1 MKKHKLL
8 AGILT
13 LAVTLNLFFVNPQS
27 LVFADGEDTLN
38 VSKTV
43 TWDYKNPGTATI
55 EIISDVPRLDNTNVM
70 FLGSKCSAHGMKQG
84 TLEASINAIAENA
97 NVSYWIFNEDGR
109 GANYFY
115 DRMASISS
123 SGSLKRGE
131 TLGSTKFNLVNGGV
145 HSVINGFAETIV
157 DELSNKHHEYDYI
170 VMEFDAS
177 RLCCDDRMTEE
188 EMTNVANALAPYY
201 EQNKVIWITDGAGY
215 ENRLM
220 NKDDRYGLTPYV
232 PTNFYYR
239 SGDNMGYVLL
249 AGGYKALC
257 SVMAP
262 SYYLD
267 NKDKGSEVWGYDKNP
282 KADIRIAETDD
293 ICLWSDI
300 NSIPSDDEMKQY
312 IRTLPDSYCLKLGE
326 RTKYDPINGD
336 AAHEYLVYSGDSR
349 QLFYNNAGEL
359 ADFLYM
365 AIQGTTM
372 VFDDQINVTDDD
384 SIKITDVT
392 VYVSKSANLTSP
404 EWLQKATLTVNGAT
418 VLTDANGIKYV
429 TETNTTDVVGDIK
442 VTTGNSNSADNN
454 NVILN
459 VQDLKNQINFCKII
473 INVTDE
479 DHGFESCLYIKKDA
493 NGNRV
498 DADGNILDP
507 GDPPFYEMNPNNGP
521 VDVKAYKNGRIASG
535 TADATGKGKAN
546 APAIPGYH
554 VIGTVEGGSVSYT
567 PSQGGVIESDDPLTI
582 STPLNTDPK
591 LEFTPDA
598 GYGLDEVQ
606 IDGVPIDL
614 SATGTYYTVTQDPT
628 TGKVTV
634 TFPDIDDDRTVFVKF
649 ILLEP
654 DLSIVKSIVS
664 PTSGTAVAGSTI
676 KYKITVTNSGTLEA
690 KNFTI
695 TDAIDTTKV
704 SYKSSTPTGSYDSNT
719 GVVTWSISSLA
730 INCTVDLYLEVTVL
744 DTIEGTTSVFNAAG
758 GLDPNSTPIPTAPP
772 VEQPLTGRDITVT
785 YNYVGSYA
793 PVSKPS
799 DVTHIY
805 GETLTTG
812 EITAQTMPTIEGF
825 TFDGWYLDSGL
836 TTAFDSSL
844 KLNGTNF
851 SALQTADTLPL
862 YGKWIPTLDFTLDKK
877 VYFEGEEVGDKVLAP
892 GDTVTYTI
900 IVTNNNKNAAITD
913 VEICDTL
920 PEGLTI
926 VATSISNS
934 GTYSATDGKIN
945 WTVTIPANDSIELTF
960 NATVPSDLSTE
971 KDYLNLA
978 AVVGADGREVK
989 DVDDDVTFKAK
1000 PKQITLSVV
1009 KDWSDGWDNHQDDT
1023 VYVQLYRRT
1032 SSTESWEKVENAEF
1046 AISYSTTNHSASVT
1060 TDPYSAAGV
1069 QYEFT
1074 FFELTASGGSI
1085 IDGGSLWD
1093 DTYEPSYSVN
1103 SVNARQTDIMNSYVI
1118 TKDDIEFTKTAN
1130 ELAAPGEQI
1139 DYTLTVK
1146 NTREFE
1152 TATDIIVTDSLPDG
1166 VTLVTPDGLICSST
1180 NDTAETTNN
1189 KDITWT
1195 VKELKPGA
1203 SATLTIKVV
1212 VSSTLTNE
1220 EILNTANITNIGKT
1234 TYTGADMPLAKA
1246 PTDVRTFEVSKIW
1259 DDNGLSHSSDSVTVQ
1274 LYQNDVAY
1282 GDPVTLN
1289 ASNSWTYMWTKLPM
1303 FDNLT
1308 NRYVYTVDEVDV
1320 PGYTKKIDY
1329 YGDVNGSGNTSAK
1342 ITNTLKEVVI
1352 SYEFVGT
1359 DTPSGISVPTSDTV
1373 DWGTTYDSATKP
1385 SHNDYV
1391 FEGWFTDEACTTP
1404 YVDGTVMNDTTAPN
1418 GSKVLYGK
1426 WTKKVEVSY
1435 EFVGDTPASA
1445 TIPDSELLVPETP
1458 YTADSKTGSITDY
1471 TFEGWFTDKA
1481 CTTKYVDGTKI
1492 SKDTVLYGKWTHN
1505 PEVSYQFVGDVPDAE
1520 KLPDSERVVP
1530 GTAYDADKN
1539 TTSHDDYI
1547 FDGWYTDPSCT
1558 TKYTD
1563 GTKINNDTT
1572 LYGKWTKKL
1581 EVSYQFVGDVPN
1593 SEKVPDSEKVA
1604 PGTSYDADK
1613 NTGSITDYTF
1623 EGWFTDKDCTTKYVD
1638 GTEINANT
1646 ILYGKWTHNPEVS
1659 YQFVGDV
1666 PNSEKV
1672 PDSERVVPGT
1682 PYDADKNTGSND
1694 DYIFDGWYTDPG
1706 CTTKYTD
1713 GTKINGDT
1721 TLYGKWTKK
1730 VEVSYEF
1737 KGDVP
1742 YGKEPPASEKLVPGT
1757 QYDPSSVE
1765 VPVTHTFDGWYLD
1778 PDCTVPFGPGT
1789 PINSDTVLYGV
1800 WTKKDGAV
1808 ENVPGAGP
1816 SPKAT
1821 DVIYPEGK
1829 VYDAGDIV
1837 PVPDDPIYSGDEFK
1851 FDGWFAD
1858 PDCTIPYTPTAMTDS
1873 GFKIY
1878 AKWTQNPLVSYT
1890 FLGKVPDGFSVPKSQ
1905 YLAPGTAYTSVDPQ
1919 GTTTSYVFDG
1929 WYLDPACTQK
1939 YVDGTVINSSIT
1951 LYGKWLPVLPKTG
1964 EEVSA
1969 LYPIGGI
1976 LVAGAIALMVV
1987 SYKKRKEDN

>member
-1 MKKHKLL
+1 MNRRRLL

-27 LVFADGEDTLN
+27 LVSADSGDTLN

-43 TWDYKNPGTATI
+43 TWDYQNPGTATI
-55 EIISDVPRLDNTNVM
+55 EITSDVPRLDDTNVM
-70 FLGSKCSAHGMKQG
+70 FLGSRCTAHGMKVG
-84 TLEASINAIAENA
+84 TLEDSINAIAKNA
-97 NVSYWIFNEDGR
+97 DVSYWIFGKDTIVGGDLNNRAGD
-109 GANYFY
+109 
-115 DRMASISS
+115 ILT
-123 SGSLKRGE
+123 SGTVSRGE
-131 TLGSTKFNLVNGGV
+131 PFTGTFDYQEGDA
-145 HSVINGFAETIV
+145 HSVINGFAETIIK
-157 DELSNKHHEYDYI
+157 ELTMEGHTYDYI

-177 RLCCDDRMTEE
+177 RVCCDDKLSAQ
-188 EMTNVANALAPYY
+188 EMYDVATALKPYY
-201 EQNKVIWITDGAGY
+201 EENKIIWITDGAGY
-215 ENRLM
+215 DDRNLP
-220 NKDDRYGLTPYV
+220 KDDRYGKTPYV

-239 SGDNMGYVLL
+239 SSDDMWYALL
-249 AGGYKALC
+249 ADGYKSLC
-257 SVMAP
+257 AVMAP
-262 SYYLD
+262 EYYLA
-267 NKDKGSEVWGYDKNP
+267 NANAGSDVWGFSSNP
-282 KADIRIAETDD
+282 KADGRVMEWDD
-293 ICLWSDI
+293 ICLYS
-300 NSIPSDDEMKQY
+300 SGTKPTDDELNSYVKF
-312 IRTLPDSYCLKLGE
+312 LPDSYSLKEGV
-326 RTKYDPINGD
+326 RSKYDPINGD
-336 AAHEYLVYSGDSR
+336 AANSFMVYSGDSR
-349 QLFYNNAGEL
+349 QLYYNKASEL

-384 SIKITDVT
+384 SITVTDVT
-392 VYVSKSANLTSP
+392 VYVSKSPSMTNAD
-404 EWLQKATLTVNGAT
+404 WLQKAKLTVSGAT

-429 TETNTTDVVGDIK
+429 TETNSSDVIGDIK

-459 VQDLKNQINFCKII
+459 VQDLKNQINYVKVI
-473 INVTDE
+473 INVADTA
-479 DHGFESCLYIKKDA
+479 GFESCLYVKKDA
-493 NGNRV
+493 SGNRV
-498 DADGNILDP
+498 DADGKILNP
-507 GDPPFYEMNPNNGP
+507 GDPPYYEMNPNDGP
-521 VDVKAYKNGRIASG
+521 VDVKAYKNGRTASG
-535 TADATGKGKAN
+535 TADATGKGKAK
-546 APAIPGYH
+546 APAIPGFH
-554 VIGTVEGGSVSYT
+554 VTGTVENGSVSYT
-567 PSQGGVIESDDPLTI
+567 PSQGGVIESNDPLVI
-582 STPLNTDPK
+582 STPATTDPE
-591 LEFTPDA
+591 LLFTPNS
-598 GYGLDEVQ
+598 GYGLEEVQ
-606 IDGVPIDL
+606 IDGVKIDL
-614 SATGTYYTVTQDPT
+614 SATGTDYTVTQDPT
-628 TGKVTV
+628 TGAVTV
-634 TFPDIDDDRTVFVKF
+634 KFPNISEDRTVFVKF
-649 ILLEP
+649 KLLEP

-664 PTSGTAVAGSTI
+664 PTSGPAVAGSTI
-676 KYKITVTNSGTLEA
+676 KYKITVTNNGTLEA

-730 INCTVDLYLEVTVL
+730 INGTVDLYLEVTVL
-744 DTIEGTTSVFNAAG
+744 DTIEGTTSVFNTAG

-772 VEQPLTGRDITVT
+772 VEQPLTGRDIIVT
-785 YNYVGSYA
+785 YNYVGSYT

-799 DVTHIY
+799 DVRTHIY
-805 GETLTTG
+805 GETLTTD

-900 IVTNNNKNAAITD
+900 IVTNNNKNAAITG

-960 NATVPSDLSTE
+960 NATVPSDLTTE

-1009 KDWSDGWDNHQDDT
+1009 KDWSDGWGNHQDDT

-1103 SVNARQTDIMNSYVI
+1103 SANARQTDIMNSYVI

-1282 GDPVTLN
+1282 GNPVTLN

-1308 NRYVYTVDEVDV
+1308 NRYVYTVDEVAV

-1359 DTPSGISVPTSDTV
+1359 DTPNGISVPTSDTV

-1445 TIPDSELLVPETP
+1445 TLPDSELLVPETP

-1593 SEKVPDSEKVA
+1593 SEKVPDSE
-1604 PGTSYDADK
+1604 
-1613 NTGSITDYTF
+1613 
-1623 EGWFTDKDCTTKYVD
+1623 
-1638 GTEINANT
+1638 
-1646 ILYGKWTHNPEVS
+1646 
-1659 YQFVGDV
+1659 
-1666 PNSEKV
+1666 
-1672 PDSERVVPGT
+1672 RVVPGT
-1682 PYDADKNTGSND
+1682 AYDADKNTGSND

-1713 GTKINGDT
+1713 GTKINSDT

-1742 YGKEPPASEKLVPGT
+1742 YGKEPPASEKIVPGT
-1757 QYDPSSVE
+1757 NYDPESID
-1765 VPVTHTFDGWYLD
+1765 PPATHTIDSWYLD
-1778 PDCTVPFGPGT
+1778 PDCTVPFVPGT
-1789 PINSDTVLYGV
+1789 PISSNTVLYGK
-1800 WTKKDGAV
+1800 WTKKKGAA
-1808 ENVPGAGP
+1808 ENIPGAGP
-1816 SPKAT
+1816 SPKTT
-1821 DVIYPEGK
+1821 DVTYPDGK

-1837 PVPDDPIYSGDEFK
+1837 PVPDDPVYNGDEYK
-1851 FDGWFAD
+1851 FGGWFAD

-1873 GFKIY
+1873 GLKIY
-1878 AKWTQNPLVSYT
+1878 AKWTQKPLVSYT

-1905 YLAPGTAYTSVDPQ
+1905 YLDPGTAYTSVNPQ
-1919 GTTTSYVFDG
+1919 GTTDAYIFDG

-1939 YVDGTVINSSIT
+1939 YVDGTVINSGIT
-1951 LYGKWLPVLPKTG
+1951 LYGKWLPILPKTG

-1969 LYPIGGI
+1969 LYPIGGVLI
-1976 LVAGAIALMVV
+1976 AGAVALMVI
-1987 SYKKRKEDN
+1987 SYKKRKEEK

>member
-1 MKKHKLL
+1 MNKRKLL

-27 LVFADGEDTLN
+27 LVSADSGDTLN

-43 TWDYKNPGTATI
+43 TWDYQNPGTATI
-55 EIISDVPRLDNTNVM
+55 EIISDVPKLSETKVM
-70 FLGSKCSAHGMKQG
+70 FLGSLCSHHGMSDG
-84 TLEASINAIAENA
+84 TNGNPDTLKDSINAIAKNA
-97 NVSYWIFNEDGR
+97 DVSYWLCGR
-109 GANYFY
+109 DEAGTNLPVIRYA
-115 DRMASISS
+115 D
-123 SGSLKRGE
+123 SLNRGE
-131 TLGSTKFNLVNGGV
+131 TLTDGFTYEAGNA
-145 HSVINGFAETIV
+145 HSVIHGFYSVLYSELET
-157 DELSNKHHEYDYI
+157 NAHEYDYI

-177 RLCCDDRMTEE
+177 RICGDDALTEDE
-188 EMTNVANALAPYY
+188 RYQIASLLKPYY
-201 EQNKVIWITDGAGY
+201 EKNKVIWITDGSGI
-215 ENRLM
+215 ENTSLTPSERWG
-220 NKDDRYGLTPYV
+220 KTPYV
-232 PTNFYYR
+232 PTNFFFRDSDTKWYR
-239 SGDNMGYVLL
+239 LL
-249 AGGYKALC
+249 PENFKTLC

-262 SYYLD
+262 AYYLEY
-267 NKDKGSEVWGYDKNP
+267 KDDDDVDIWGEPPTPYTYGDPCVWNGSGSVPNDTSWV
-282 KADIRIAETDD
+282 I
-293 ICLWSDI
+293 
-300 NSIPSDDEMKQY
+300 
-312 IRTLPDSYCLKLGE
+312 TLPDDYCLKPGA

-336 AAHEYLVYSGDSR
+336 AANSYMVYSGDSR
-349 QLFYNNAGEL
+349 QLYYNKADEL

-372 VFDDQINVTDDD
+372 VFNDQINVTDDD
-384 SIKITDVT
+384 SITITDVT
-392 VYVSKSANLTSP
+392 VYVSKDDDLTNP
-404 EWLQKATLTVNGAT
+404 TWLEKTSLNVSSAT
-418 VLTDANGIKYV
+418 VFTDTNGTSYV
-429 TETNTTDVVGDIK
+429 TETNASDVLGEIK
-442 VTTGNSNSADNN
+442 VTTGNSTPSKNN
-454 NVILN
+454 KVSLN
-459 VQDLKNQINFCKII
+459 VQDLKNQIQYMKVV
-473 INVTDE
+473 INVADTA
-479 DHGFESCLYIKKDA
+479 GFESCLYIKTDA
-493 NGNRV
+493 SGNRV
-498 DADGNILDP
+498 DADGKILNP
-507 GDPPFYEMNPNNGP
+507 GDPPYYEMNPNNGP
-521 VDVKAYKNGRIASG
+521 VQVDAYKNGRTTTG
-535 TADATGKGKAN
+535 TADATGKGKAK

-567 PSQGGVIESDDPLTI
+567 PSQGGFIESDDPLTV
-582 STPLNTDPK
+582 STPINTDPK

-614 SATGTYYTVTQDPT
+614 SSTGTDYTVTQDST

-634 TFPDIDDDRTVFVKF
+634 TFPGIDDDRTVFVKF

-676 KYKITVTNSGTLEA
+676 KYKITVTNNGTLEA

-730 INCTVDLYLEVTVL
+730 INGTVDLYLEVTVL
-744 DTIEGTTSVFNAAG
+744 DTIEGTTSVFNTAG

-793 PVSKPS
+793 PVTKPS

-805 GETLTTG
+805 GETLTTD
-812 EITAQTMPTIEGF
+812 EISAQTMPTIEGF

-900 IVTNNNKNAAITD
+900 IVTNNNKNAAITG

-926 VATSISNS
+926 VATSISNG

-960 NATVPSDLSTE
+960 NATVPSDLTVT
-971 KDYLNLA
+971 KDYVNAA
-978 AVVGADGREVK
+978 AVVEADGRTVT
-989 DVDDDVTFKAK
+989 DVNDSVTFKAK
-1000 PKQITLSVV
+1000 PKEITLSVT
-1009 KDWSDGWDNHQDDT
+1009 KEWSDGWDNHKTDT
-1023 VYVQLYRRT
+1023 VYVQLFRRT
-1032 SSTESWEKVENAEF
+1032 SSTEAWTAVENAEF
-1046 AISYSTTNHSASVT
+1046 AISYATVDHSASFT
-1060 TDPYSAAGV
+1060 TDPYSESGV
-1069 QYEFT
+1069 QYEFA
-1074 FFELTASGGSI
+1074 FFELTQSGGSVI
-1085 IDGGSLWD
+1085 YEGELWNG
-1093 DTYEPSYSVN
+1093 TYEANYSIN
-1103 SVNARQTDIMNSYVI
+1103 SANAKQTDIVNKYVI
-1118 TKDDIEFTKTAN
+1118 TKNDIDFTKTADT
-1130 ELAAPGEQI
+1130 LAAPGQVLE
-1139 DYTLTVK
+1139 YTLTVK
-1146 NTREFE
+1146 NTREYE
-1152 TATDIIVTDSLPDG
+1152 DATNIVVTDSLPDG
-1166 VTLVTPDGLICSST
+1166 VTLVTTDGLICKNDDTTS
-1180 NDTAETTNN
+1180 NDTAVAANGN

-1195 VKELKPGA
+1195 VEKLKHGET
-1203 SATLTIKVV
+1203 ATLTIKVL

-1220 EILNTANITNIGKT
+1220 EIVNTANITNIGKT
-1234 TYTGADMPLAKA
+1234 TYVGDERPLAKA

-1308 NRYVYTVDEVDV
+1308 NRYVYTVDEVAV

-1342 ITNTLKEVVI
+1342 ITNTLKEIVI

-1435 EFVGDTPASA
+1435 EFVGDTPAAA
-1445 TIPDSELLVPETP
+1445 TLPDSELLVPETP

-1539 TTSHDDYI
+1539 TGSHDDYI

-1572 LYGKWTKKL
+1572 LYG
-1581 EVSYQFVGDVPN
+1581 N
-1593 SEKVPDSEKVA
+1593 
-1604 PGTSYDADK
+1604 
-1613 NTGSITDYTF
+1613 
-1623 EGWFTDKDCTTKYVD
+1623 
-1638 GTEINANT
+1638 
-1646 ILYGKWTHNPEVS
+1646 
-1659 YQFVGDV
+1659 
-1666 PNSEKV
+1666 
-1672 PDSERVVPGT
+1672 
-1682 PYDADKNTGSND
+1682 
-1694 DYIFDGWYTDPG
+1694 
-1706 CTTKYTD
+1706 
-1713 GTKINGDT
+1713 
-1721 TLYGKWTKK
+1721 WTKK

-1800 WTKKDGAV
+1800 WTKKNGAV

-1873 GFKIY
+1873 GLKIY

-1905 YLAPGTAYTSVDPQ
+1905 YLDPGTAYTSVNPQ
-1919 GTTTSYVFDG
+1919 GTTDAYIFDG

-1951 LYGKWLPVLPKTG
+1951 LYGKWLPILPKTG

-1969 LYPIGGI
+1969 LYPIGGVLI
-1976 LVAGAIALMVV
+1976 AGAVTLMVI
-1987 SYKKRKEDN
+1987 SYKKRKEEK